1 MSNES
6 LFSEEF
12 YKIKKACLN
21 IKEKLGIGFLEDVY
35 EKALI
40 VELTNAGFKIEEQ
53 KYFDV
58 IYDGKNIGNYIA
70 DLVLN
75 DSIII
80 ELKTVDQIIGIH
92 KAQIINYLKIS
103 KYPLGLII
111 NFSAKLNSF
120 EIERIPNYVSYP
132 QE

>member
-21 IKEKLGIGFLEDVY
+21 IKEKLGLGFLENVY
-35 EKALI
+35 EKALL

-53 KYFDV
+53 KHFDV
-58 IYDGKNIGNYIA
+58 IYEGQNIGNYVA
-70 DLVLN
+70 DIVLN

-120 EIERIPNYVSYP
+120 EIERVPNYISYP